1 MRGSRADLPPVSLS
15 PLSVDVSARGDLR
28 HAYLLAGLASVAIT
42 WSNPPWWISA
52 TLLVAVVLVV
62 TSARRVPAPTT
73 LTPDP
78 NRPRGPRRPPAA
90 RIIRLSDR
98 PFDWRELEDA
108 A

>member
-98 PFDWRELEDA
+98 PFDWRELEDVA
-108 A
+108 